1 MKSANIIHS
10 EHVALYE
17 CANLIEAHLLKGM
30 LLQCDIDVVLHG
42 EDLAGGMGEL
52 PAAGLLVL
60 WVNKQHMAQ
69 AKSLIEEY
77 EQQNSNE
84 VFNEDDNQSD
94 TIAVSLSDDLAS
106 ISGGRFLA

>member
-10 EHVALYE
+10 EHIALYE

-30 LLQCDIDVVLHG
+30 LQQCDVDVVLHG

-60 WVNKQHMAQ
+60 WVNKQNLAQ
-69 AKSLIEEY
+69 AKSLISEY
-77 EQQNSNE
+77 EQQNSAE
-84 VFNEDDNQSD
+84 AFKEEGSRGDN
-94 TIAVSLSDDLAS
+94 IAVSRSDDLAV